1 MSRPLLIV
9 KLGGDAVASP
19 ATIAAAADRI
29 VALRRTSEVVVVAS
43 ARRGVTDRLL
53 ELAQAVASSDDGVPP
68 LPARGTVARDR
79 AIASGEIV
87 AASLVAIALAARGH
101 SAEALDARQAGIRGA
116 GAPGAARIRRVATG
130 PIRRRLQAGVI
141 PVVAGFQVAD
151 RGQLRVLA
159 RGGSDVTA
167 VALAAALVADEVL
180 LFKQWGLR
188 HADPR
193 VAPTAA
199 HVGYGDYAL
208 LRALVADGAPVL
220 HHDALRLAERH
231 AVPLAFVPFPDAGPV
246 SRIAPTPIA
255 RAA

>member
-1 MSRPLLIV
+1 VSRPLLIV

-29 VALRRTSEVVVVAS
+29 ATLRRTSEVVVVAS

-53 ELAQAVASSDDGVPP
+53 ALVQAVASSDDGVPP
-68 LPARGTVARDR
+68 LPARGAVARER

-87 AASLVAIALAARGH
+87 AASLVAVALAARGLP
-101 SAEALDARQAGIRGA
+101 AEAVDARQAGIRGA
-116 GAPGAARIRRVATG
+116 GAPGAARIRRIATA
-130 PIRRRLQAGVI
+130 PLRRRLQAGVI

-151 RGQLRVLA
+151 RGQLRLLA

-167 VALAAALVADEVL
+167 VALGAALVADEVL
-180 LFKQWGLR
+180 LFKQSGLR

-193 VAPTAA
+193 VTPTAA
-199 HVGYGDYAL
+199 HVGRGDYAM
-208 LRALVADGAPVL
+208 LRRLIGDGAPVL
-220 HHDALRLAERH
+220 HPEALHLAERH
-231 AVPLAFVPFPDAGPV
+231 AVPLAFVPFPESGPV
-246 SRIAPTPIA
+246 SRIAPITTA